1 MSSRRRLSSVSSTPS
16 GSRLGVFFDRYGP
29 ESPSASYF
37 LSQVLNAASLT
48 LLARQK
54 SEGLMSGLLLWS
66 LIKSSFSK
74 GLSML
79 LDMADS
85 HRSERGDGGFIIA
98 IADRLLKM
106 EFRNSL
112 ST

>member
-1 MSSRRRLSSVSSTPS
+1 
-16 GSRLGVFFDRYGP
+16 
-29 ESPSASYF
+29 
-37 LSQVLNAASLT
+37 
-48 LLARQK
+48 
-54 SEGLMSGLLLWS
+54 
-66 LIKSSFSK
+66 
-74 GLSML
+74 ML